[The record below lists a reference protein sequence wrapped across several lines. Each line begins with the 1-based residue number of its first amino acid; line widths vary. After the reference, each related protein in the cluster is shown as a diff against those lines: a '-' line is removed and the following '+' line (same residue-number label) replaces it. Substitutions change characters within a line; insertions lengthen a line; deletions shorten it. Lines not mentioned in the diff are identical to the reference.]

1 MSALLVVGCG
11 LLGTSVARAYARSN
25 PKANIVGVEPESV
38 AREAASQLSVYTQ
51 VVPTIDDARRA
62 IQTLGVIGSGSED
75 GSKNG
80 GKDGSVI
87 GIAATPVPH
96 LAQTLLELASF
107 CTLAMDVGSVK
118 APVVAEL
125 ENNAPGAVPANI
137 VPAHPMAGSHERGS
151 SAATA
156 DLFDGRWVY
165 IVPLKD
171 GDPQAVKVAHQ
182 FWQTLGGH
190 TQETDPQQH
199 DQAVG
204 YTSHLPHLLS
214 SAYMEVQGAQ
224 PAAAGTGF
232 MDFTRLAKANPQMW
246 SQVLI
251 ANQHAWKPQLTRYI
265 EVLQSAQSLL
275 ETGDVAAVERWL
287 EARLNDREGIER
299 AVQHGPATQ
308 TASRV
313 MQTTTNQ
320 SENQPGNVG
329 GVPVITIDGPS
340 GSGKGTLARA
350 LAERLAWNL
359 LDSGSLYRIV
369 GWAAESRG
377 VSLDNEQDLARLAES
392 LDIAF
397 DGEETWV
404 DGVGAESHIRSEE
417 AGAAASQVAAMPAV
431 RQALDRVQKAMRKPP
446 GLVADGRDMGT
457 VVFTSAPLKIFLE
470 ASAEVRAERR
480 YKQLKSKG
488 SPANVRAL
496 LKAIRDRDERDKG
509 RAVSPLVPAEDAVI
523 LDSTTMTI
531 DAVIDRAFELV
542 RERGLV

>member
-1 MSALLVVGCG
+1 MSVLVIVGCG

-25 PKANIVGVEPESV
+25 PDALIVGVEPENS
-38 AREAASQLSVYTQ
+38 AREAANQLSVYTR
-51 VVPTIDDARRA
+51 VVPTIDDARGATRA
-62 IQTLGVIGSGSED
+62 SSRTEGGSTE
-75 GSKNG
+75 
-80 GKDGSVI
+80 GSVI

-96 LAQTLLELASF
+96 IAQALLELAEF

-118 APVVAEL
+118 ALVVADL
-125 ENNAPGAVPANI
+125 EKNAPGAVPANI

-151 SAATA
+151 NAATA
-156 DLFDGRWVY
+156 DLFDGRWIY

-171 GDPQAVKVAHQ
+171 CDPGLVQVAHQ
-182 FWQTLGGH
+182 FWQKLGGH

-199 DQAVG
+199 DQAVA
-204 YTSHLPHLLS
+204 YSSHLPHLLS
-214 SAYMEVQGAQ
+214 SAYMEVQRAQ

-251 ANQHAWKPQLTRYI
+251 ANRHAWKPQLTRYI
-265 EVLQSAQSLL
+265 EVLQTAQSLL
-275 ETGDVAAVERWL
+275 DAGDVAAVERWL
-287 EARLNDREGIER
+287 KARLNDREGIER
-299 AVQHGPATQ
+299 AAQLPLTKKTNMA
-308 TASRV
+308 
-313 MQTTTNQ
+313 MQTTTDP
-320 SENQPGNVG
+320 SENPSNPT

-377 VSLDNEQDLARLAES
+377 VSLEDEQELARLAES
-392 LDIAF
+392 LDISF

-404 DGVGAESHIRSEE
+404 DGEGAESHIRTEE

-431 RQALDRVQKAMRKPP
+431 RQALDRVQKSMRKPP

-531 DAVIDRAFELV
+531 DAVIDRALELA